1 MRRRIQHLRLAV
13 AIPAL
18 SLCVLLAPTGHS
30 QSAATDDALTVRG
43 TVAAID
49 DSGDALLFQLFRTDI
64 RFAVVAASAAERA
77 VLDTALHA
85 AEQTG
90 RSVRVHYT
98 LGGAQFAADRK
109 RAIFPVSALEYEGKT
124 LSASDARAGV
134 SPPGHGMAVAD
145 TAFIRGVGLYTGE
158 KYSEAITELDTA
170 LKEGGGDWK
179 ATAFKARGEART
191 SREYDEHEGP
201 TDAGDSQLI
210 TALEDLR
217 EWRNLKPDD
226 PLALYAI
233 AGTLGDLGAY
243 PEALEVYA
251 AIARG
256 WSEEAYWTAIRTGAT
271 ERRLHHYA
279 QALAALD
286 KLVSERG
293 PQEGMA
299 YHYHRGWTLIELGRY
314 AEAVEELSQGLRDQP
329 DYAWAFVK
337 RACAENLL
345 GETDAA
351 LADQRSAL
359 ALMRRFKDDSRES
372 QYDLR
377 RTAAVEAE
385 LGGAGRHQ
393 PAADAKALC
402 GGYWRSQEDLG
413 RSRSSQLP
421 AELPWVKTVAAVAES
436 PDAHPKYEIAPPA
449 DWVQPTPVPAAGG
462 AAAAASAP
470 SSSEYLL
477 VDRQARID
485 GVSSLYSRSVLRVLN
500 PAGVSDQSQLSIE
513 FNPLS
518 EHLRLHAVTVS
529 RGSETIDELKRG
541 RIEVL
546 RRESR
551 LEQGLE
557 DGELTLHLVMDDVR
571 VGDTIDYSYSIER
584 NDTLWGNRFYAWYPT
599 EWDEPVAASRLRVL
613 VRTGQPLRFADSSG
627 GTPVTTDADGWRTL
641 EWTWHDVPGRPSEA
655 GVPDWYVQ
663 HRRIEFSQFA
673 DWRDVVNATWPLYL
687 TNAPTPELA
696 ALIARLKSQN
706 RSDRERLVAVM
717 RFVQDEIRYTGVE
730 LGEGAYRPADAAT
743 VLQRRWG
750 DCKEK
755 TLLAVTLLRAVGI
768 QAEAALV
775 NTRLREHV
783 SEWLPSP
790 AAFNH
795 AIVRARLGQTS
806 YWLDATASGQGGT
819 LEKLVQAHYGAA
831 LVVRADS
838 AGLEPIP
845 ADSAPEPT
853 SIATVVVDMRRGFD
867 QTAVFT
873 VSTLHRDTD
882 ADATRRSLRET
893 TAEDLATRYL
903 TFYRQSYRGISSSG
917 PLTIQDDRSKNELR
931 IDEVYRID
939 QPFELSEDH
948 ARRSFQVEA
957 DSLTAL
963 LKRPGTP
970 ARTTPLALAFPTNI
984 EQHVRLLLPE
994 AVKVEDEQR
1003 SIATPTFRYEYRVS
1017 HSGTEVLLDYH
1028 YQTLADSVPVEQLA
1042 DFLAKR
1048 EQARSDSFFQI
1059 RMPAAPAANA
1069 ASVAE
1074 VQKQLAAAAQL
1085 VQAESWEKADAAF
1098 TALLASG
1105 RLTELDGVKQHA
1117 AVFLAALTAMSL
1129 GDMARGQ
1136 ELLKRSS
1143 AMASA
1148 DLVDWRMRLQAAQG
1162 LQDWQDAA
1170 HSLTTIAQKWPAAV
1184 SELESRQLFLT
1195 VSKVPHP
1202 GNDRYELLKALFEAK
1217 FTRPAVDPS
1226 RWWRDLALMQIE
1238 KGDLSGAGESLS
1250 ALTDP
1255 YAMIGVLSD
1264 SRFRQVRDSL
1274 AQRLDV
1280 GEALRRQIESDYAG
1294 VKDNPSRL
1302 EAVNKLAGD
1311 LLAAVRDEEALK
1323 VAESAIARA
1332 GTPEGRKSY
1341 KDYDEQY
1348 VWTLDTRAHALF
1360 TLGRWDDAVAQLRTA
1375 SGMKEDGALN
1385 VSQVINL
1392 AELYDRLQRPDD
1404 ARGALKDLKP
1414 GSMSPFG
1421 EMQRADAAL
1430 SAALQLGDDA
1440 ESTRLLD
1447 YMREHQEDA
1456 VGSYEDAL
1464 IMANRLDDAA
1474 KLLIARLQ
1482 DPEKRIDALMAVQHY
1497 DVSGPAGSLPRSREL
1512 MGRWTEVTGRDDV
1525 RAAIAKVGTVSRY
1538 ALRNQ
1543 GSN

>member
-1 MRRRIQHLRLAV
+1 MRPKIQHLKLAV

-18 SLCVLLAPTGHS
+18 LLRAILAPAGHS
-30 QSAATDDALTVRG
+30 QNAAADDTLTVRG
-43 TVAAID
+43 VVAAID
-49 DSGDALLFQLFRTDI
+49 DSGDALLFQLVRTDI
-64 RFAVVAASAAERA
+64 RFAMLPTSAADRA
-77 VLDTALHA
+77 ILDTALHA

-90 RSVRVHYT
+90 RSLRVRFT
-98 LGGAQFAADRK
+98 LTGAQFAADRK
-109 RAIFPVSALEYEGKT
+109 HVIFPVRALEYEDKT
-124 LSASDARAGV
+124 LTASGKGV
-134 SPPGHGMAVAD
+134 GVPPPGHEPAVAD
-145 TAFIRGVGLYTGE
+145 SAFIRGVGLYTAE

-170 LKEGGGDWK
+170 LKDGGRDWK
-179 ATAFKARGEART
+179 ATAFKARGSARA

-201 TDAGDSQLI
+201 TDAGDAELV
-210 TALEDLR
+210 TALQDLR

-226 PLALYAI
+226 SLALYSI
-233 AGTLGDLGAY
+233 AGTLGELGAY

-256 WSEEAYWTAIRTGAT
+256 WSEEAYWSAIRTGAT

-286 KLVSERG
+286 KLVSESG
-293 PQEGMA
+293 PQEGMP

-314 AEAVEELSQGLRDQP
+314 ADAVEELSQGLRDQP
-329 DYAWAFVK
+329 DYAWALVK

-345 GETDAA
+345 GEADAA
-351 LADQRSAL
+351 LGDQRSAL
-359 ALMRRFKDDSRES
+359 ALLKRFKDDSKES

-377 RTAAVEAE
+377 RAEAVEAE
-385 LGGAGRHQ
+385 LSRAGRHQ

-402 GGYWRSQEDLG
+402 GGYWRSPEDLG
-413 RSRSSQLP
+413 RSRSSLLP
-421 AELPWVKTVAAVAES
+421 AELPWVKAVAAVAKS
-436 PDAHPKYEIAPPA
+436 PDAHPKYEIVLPA
-449 DWVQPTPVPAAGG
+449 DWVQPTPPP
-462 AAAAASAP
+462 AASAAGAASAS
-470 SSSEYLL
+470 SSSEFLL

-485 GVSSLYSRSVLRVLN
+485 GVSSLYNRFVLRVLN
-500 PAGVSDQSQLSIE
+500 PAGVSDQSQLSIQ

-529 RGSETIDELKRG
+529 RGGETIDELKRG

-571 VGDTIDYSYSIER
+571 VGDTIDYSYSLER

-599 EWDEPVAASRLRVL
+599 EWEVSVAASRLRVL
-613 VRTGQPLRFADSSG
+613 VRTGQPLHFADLSG
-627 GTPVTTDADGWRTL
+627 GIPVTTDADGWRTL

-687 TNAPTPELA
+687 TNAPTPELT
-696 ALIARLKSQN
+696 ALITRFKSQN

-755 TLLAVTLLRAVGI
+755 TLLAVTLLRGVGI
-768 QAEAALV
+768 QAEPALV

-838 AGLEPIP
+838 TGLEPIP

-853 SIATVVVDMRRGFD
+853 SMVAVLVDMRRGFD
-867 QTAVFT
+867 KTAVFT
-873 VSTLHRDTD
+873 VSTLHRGSD
-882 ADATRRSLRET
+882 ADATRRSLREA
-893 TAEDLATRYL
+893 TAQDLATKYL
-903 TFYRQSYRGISSSG
+903 NFYKQSYAGIRSSG
-917 PLTIQDDRSKNELR
+917 PLKIQDDRSRNELR
-931 IDEVYRID
+931 IDEAYEID
-939 QPFELSEDH
+939 QPFELTKDR

-957 DSLTAL
+957 DLLTAL
-963 LKRPGTP
+963 LKRPGTSV
-970 ARTTPLALAFPTNI
+970 RTTPLALAFPTNV
-984 EQHVRLLLPE
+984 EQHIRLRLPE
-994 AVKVEDEQR
+994 TVKVEDDQR
-1003 SIATPTFRYEYRVS
+1003 SVATPTFRYEYRVS

-1028 YQTLADSVPVEQLA
+1028 YQTLAEYVPVEQLA

-1059 RMPAAPAANA
+1059 RLPAAPAANE
-1069 ASVAE
+1069 ASIAE
-1074 VQKQLAAAAQL
+1074 AQKQLATAAQL

-1105 RLTELDGVKQHA
+1105 RLTELDETKQHA
-1117 AVFLAALTAMSL
+1117 AVFLAALTAMSV
-1129 GDMARGQ
+1129 GDTARGQ
-1136 ELLKRSS
+1136 DLIKRST

-1148 DLVDWRMRLQAAQG
+1148 ELVDWQTRLQAAQS
-1162 LQDWQDAA
+1162 LKDWQDAA
-1170 HSLTTIAQKWPAAV
+1170 HSLTTIAQKWPDAV

-1202 GNDRYELLKALFEAK
+1202 GDDRYELLKALFEAK
-1217 FTRPAVDPS
+1217 FTRPGVDPS
-1226 RWWRDLALMQIE
+1226 GWWRDLALMQIE
-1238 KGDLSGAGESLS
+1238 KGDLSGARESLS

-1255 YAMIGVLSD
+1255 YAMIGVLAD

-1280 GEALRRQIESDYAG
+1280 GEAMRRRIESDYVG
-1294 VKDNPSRL
+1294 VKDNPSKL
-1302 EAVNKLAGD
+1302 EAVNTLAGD
-1311 LLAAVRDEEALK
+1311 LLAAVRGEEALK
-1323 VAESAIARA
+1323 VAESAIAKA
-1332 GTPEGRKSY
+1332 STPEGRNSF

-1360 TLGRWDDAVAQLRTA
+1360 ALGRWDDAIAQLKAA

-1392 AELYDRLQRPDD
+1392 GELYDRLQRPDD
-1404 ARGALKDLKP
+1404 ARGAIKDLKP

-1474 KLLIARLQ
+1474 ELLIARLQ
-1482 DPEKRIDALMAVQHY
+1482 DPEKRIYALMAVQHY
-1497 DVSGPAGSLPRSREL
+1497 DVSGPAGSLPRGREL
-1512 MGRWTEVTGRDDV
+1512 MRRWTEVTGRDDV
-1525 RAAIAKVGTVSRY
+1525 RAAVAKVGTVSTY
-1538 ALRNQ
+1538 ALRNE
-1543 GSN
+1543 GLN